1 MFGVGRS
8 RTIRE
13 CSVTD
18 RHSNRCADHGTN
30 VVNADGLNGANM
42 GAFESSDCDSDS
54 TSLIASEYTTN
65 TTAVWSTSESS
76 EFTTIP
82 ATKSTANVTTFE
94 SAVWPT
100 CETTNVSTV
109 VATIETTF
117 VAAVQAT
124 DITTNNAADDR
135 INRGIGEVPSW
146 CDDSNVDEFRGLD
159 LYCHSK

>member
-8 RTIRE
+8 RINRK

-18 RHSNRCADHGTN
+18 RHSNRCADRGTN

-54 TSLIASEYTTN
+54 LSLIAPKFTTV

-82 ATKSTANVTTFE
+82 ATKSTANLTSFE
-94 SAVWPT
+94 ATVWPT

-117 VAAVQAT
+117 
-124 DITTNNAADDR
+124 DKTTY
-135 INRGIGEVPSW
+135 
-146 CDDSNVDEFRGLD
+146 LT
-159 LYCHSK
+159 